1 MKHVSMKKIKISIFS
16 GVLSLFMLT
25 GCGSEFPDLT
35 DEQYEQI
42 TMYAAQLLLSHDTN
56 NKSRLVS
63 EEDLLK
69 KEQKDREQEERLL
82 EREKRKEELK
92 KKEEEEKNKNHPD
105 VKDPEVV
112 PIVKEPE
119 ISTDMND
126 LHSLLSLSQ
135 DIRISFL
142 DYSVVKSYP
151 ENLNGGFDGV
161 NSSAGNSLLVLKFKV
176 ENTSDAGVYM
186 DILAS
191 GAYFQI
197 QVDKG
202 AKLNA
207 DLTILENDLG
217 SFKGMIGPIGSDT
230 KELVLIKEYPTDTL
244 ELLDSIVVIAKKGS
258 DSMPIKVK

>member
-1 MKHVSMKKIKISIFS
+1 MKHMSRNKIKYSIFA
-16 GVLSLFMLT
+16 GVLSLSMLT
-25 GCGSEFPDLT
+25 GCGTEFPDLT

-69 KEQKDREQEERLL
+69 KEQKDKEQEERLL

-92 KKEEEEKNKNHPD
+92 KKEEEEKNKNNPD
-105 VKDPEVV
+105 LKDPEIV
-112 PIVKEPE
+112 PIVTEPE
-119 ISTDMND
+119 YSTDMND
-126 LHSLLSLSQ
+126 LHSMLSLSQ
-135 DIRISFL
+135 DIRISFS

-151 ENLNGGFDGV
+151 ENVSGGFDGV
-161 NSSAGNSLLVLKFKV
+161 NSSPGNSLLVLKFRV
-176 ENTSDAGVYM
+176 ENTSDSGAYM
-186 DILAS
+186 DILSS

-207 DLTILENDLG
+207 DLTILDNDLG
-217 SFKGMIGPIGSDT
+217 SFSGMIGPIGSDA
-230 KELVLIKEYPTDTL
+230 KELVLVKEYPTDTL
-244 ELLDSIVVIAKKGS
+244 ELLDSIFVIAKKGS
-258 DSMPIKVK
+258 ESMPIKVK